1 MACFWSLYEKYQ
13 QNLRIKNSIIK
24 LKRLDRKAIIKL
36 YCNQTDINVQKEL
49 DKLNKLYDKFNIS
62 SYGFDRFFDSEK
74 LCK

>member
-1 MACFWSLYEKYQ
+1 MACFWSQNEEYQ

-36 YCNQTDINVQKEL
+36 YCNQADINVQKEL